1 MFTFCVLLIII
12 YTYFHKGLAEQ
23 LKATGLKCVLTHYN
37 LDKINRIKC
46 LKYYLCSS
54 IGIPAWEFGNS
65 VKTRSC
71 PRSCKVVS
79 CLEGGQIFSIK
90 PLDRNPGRR
99 KDDKPENLPDD
110 TND

>member
-1 MFTFCVLLIII
+1 MEDMIGKLT
-12 YTYFHKGLAEQ
+12 Q
-23 LKATGLKCVLTHYN
+23 ATGISFNIKDFRLGGLKFDEGDPYCFSFYN

-71 PRSCKVVS
+71 PRSCKVITVI
-79 CLEGGQIFSIK
+79 LQVFSMIH
-90 PLDRNPGRR
+90 
-99 KDDKPENLPDD
+99 
-110 TND
+110 